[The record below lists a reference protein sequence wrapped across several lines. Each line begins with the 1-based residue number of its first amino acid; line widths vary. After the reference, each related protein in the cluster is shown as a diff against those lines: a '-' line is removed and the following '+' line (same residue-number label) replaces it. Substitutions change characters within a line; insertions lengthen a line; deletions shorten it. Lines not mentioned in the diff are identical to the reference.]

1 MDSNGRPIKN
11 NFTTKINVNNNNIEG
26 VKDVILN
33 SVPITQ
39 TIDEFKN
46 KDDNI
51 INMIDEL
58 TLRLEILE
66 NFKTL
71 TTLQVNTLSGRISY
85 LEQQNSRLKQIIYD
99 LTTVI

>member
-11 NFTTKINVNNNNIEG
+11 NFTTKINVNNNSIEG

-33 SVPITQ
+33 NVPISE

-46 KDDNI
+46 KDDEI
-51 INMIDEL
+51 I
-58 TLRLEILE
+58 LRLQILE

-71 TTLQVNTLSGRISY
+71 TDLQINTLSGRISY
-85 LEQQNSRLKQIIYD
+85 LEQQNTRLKTIIYD
-99 LTTVI
+99 LLNVI

>member
-11 NFTTKINVNNNNIEG
+11 NFTTKINVNNNSIEG

-39 TIDEFKN
+39 TIDDFKN
-46 KDDNI
+46 KDDEI
-51 INMIDEL
+51 I
-58 TLRLEILE
+58 LRLQILE

-71 TTLQVNTLSGRISY
+71 TNLQINTLSGRISY
-85 LEQQNSRLKQIIYD
+85 LEQQNIRLKQIIYD
-99 LTTVI
+99 LTNVV